1 MKRIFKFAF
10 FIPLASI
17 SLMVS
22 CGSDDDSVTDDFMD
36 VNGSVP
42 VRLIESITTQSAQS
56 SEENIALQATYDGD
70 DRLTTV
76 SNGEETSFF
85 VYENDELATVTGEG
99 DPLNTSELY
108 QSPYD
113 AFEVG
118 EILEYDSNG
127 NPSRILFLEED
138 FEGEIE
144 EFTATLSYD
153 NTPNPFF
160 YTMRAGRIIE
170 VLDNVEL
177 EFSMAPQP
185 SEIVLA
191 RMLFP
196 VNNLSGM
203 VIRNESNEIVY
214 QLNADFVYD
223 ADDYPTSGTF
233 TAISDEDGTSVYTAA
248 FTYKQ

>member
-1 MKRIFKFAF
+1 MKNLKVASFLF
-10 FIPLASI
+10 ASI
-17 SLMVS
+17 GLLTGCS
-22 CGSDDDSVTDDFMD
+22 SDDNTATDDFMD

-42 VRLIESITTQSAQS
+42 VRLIERIQTQSAQS
-56 SEENIALQATYDGD
+56 GEENITFEATYDSD

-118 EILEYDSNG
+118 EVLQYDSNG
-127 NPSRILFLEED
+127 NPSSVLLMED
-138 FEGEIE
+138 DGFGGVE
-144 EFTATLSYD
+144 EFTASLTYD
-153 NTPNPFF
+153 NAPNPFF

-203 VIRNESNEIVY
+203 VIRNEENEVVY
-214 QLNADFVYD
+214 QLNGDFVYD
-223 ADDYPTSGTF
+223 ADEYPTSATF
-233 TAISDEDGTSVYTAA
+233 TAVSEEEGTSVYTVA
-248 FTYKQ
+248 FTYKE

>member
-1 MKRIFKFAF
+1 MIRNLKV
-10 FIPLASI
+10 ASLLFVSA
-17 SLMVS
+17 SLLLG
-22 CGSDDDSVTDDFMD
+22 CGSDDDTVTDDFTD
-36 VNGSVP
+36 ANGSVP
-42 VRLIESITTQSAQS
+42 MRLIENIVTQSAQTG
-56 SEENIALQATYDGD
+56 EENVTFQATYDAN
-70 DRLTTV
+70 DRLMTV
-76 SNGEETSFF
+76 SDGEETSFF

-127 NPSRILFLEED
+127 NPSRILLLEDDD
-138 FEGEIE
+138 FDGIE
-144 EFTATLSYD
+144 EFTATLTYD
-153 NTPNPFF
+153 DTPNPFF
-160 YTMRAGRIIE
+160 FTMRAGGLIE

-177 EFSMAPQP
+177 QFSIAPQP

-203 VIRNESNEIVY
+203 VIRNENDEVVY
-214 QLNADFVYD
+214 QLNGDFVYD
-223 ADDYPTSGTF
+223 SDDYPTSATF
-233 TAISDEDGTSVYTAA
+233 TAISEEDGTSVYTAA

>member
-1 MKRIFKFAF
+1 MKNLNVSGFLFASVF
-10 FIPLASI
+10 LLIGCS
-17 SLMVS
+17 
-22 CGSDDDSVTDDFMD
+22 SDDNTATEDFMD

-42 VRLIESITTQSAQS
+42 VQLIENITVQSAQS
-56 SEENIALQATYDGD
+56 GEENTVLEATYDAN

-85 VYENDELATVTGEG
+85 VYENDELVTLTGGG

-118 EILEYDSNG
+118 EILQYDSNG
-127 NPSRILFLEED
+127 NPSQVLFLDED
-138 FEGEIE
+138 FDGEIIE
-144 EFTATLSYD
+144 LTATLSYD

-177 EFSMAPQP
+177 QFSIAPQP
-185 SEIVLA
+185 SEVVLA

-203 VIRNESNEIVY
+203 VVRNENNEIVY

-223 ADDYPTSGTF
+223 SDNYPTTGTF
-233 TAISDEDGTSVYTAA
+233 TSISDEGETSVYTAA

>member
-1 MKRIFKFAF
+1 MKNLKV
-10 FIPLASI
+10 ASF
-17 SLMVS
+17 LFVS
-22 CGSDDDSVTDDFMD
+22 AILLVGCGSDDDSVTDDFME

-42 VRLIESITTQSAQS
+42 VRLIENITTQSAQIG
-56 SEENIALQATYDGD
+56 EENLVLDATYDTN

-76 SNGEETSFF
+76 TNGEETSFF
-85 VYENDELATVTGEG
+85 VYENNELITVTGEG

-127 NPSRILFLEED
+127 NPSRVLFLDED
-138 FEGEIE
+138 FDGEVIE
-144 EFTATLSYD
+144 LTATLSYD
-153 NTPNPFF
+153 DTPNPFF
-160 YTMRAGRIIE
+160 FTMRAGGLIE

-177 EFSMAPQP
+177 EFSIAPQP
-185 SEIVLA
+185 SDIVLA

-203 VIRNESNEIVY
+203 VIRDENNEIVY

-223 ADDYPTSGTF
+223 ADEYPTSGTF
-233 TAISDEDGTSVYTAA
+233 TAISEEEGTSVYTAV

>member
-1 MKRIFKFAF
+1 MIKTLKTVSAF
-10 FIPLASI
+10 
-17 SLMVS
+17 SLGLILLVG
-22 CGSDDDSVTDDFMD
+22 CNSDDNTATDDFMD
-36 VNGSVP
+36 VNGTVP
-42 VRLIESITTQSAQS
+42 VRLIENIQTQSAQS
-56 SEENIALQATYDGD
+56 NEDNIAFQATYDAN
-70 DRLTTV
+70 DRLMTV

-118 EILEYDSNG
+118 EVLTYDSNG
-127 NPSRILFLEED
+127 NPSTILLLED
-138 FEGEIE
+138 DGFGGVE
-144 EFTATLSYD
+144 EYTATLTYD
-153 NTPNPFF
+153 DVPNPFF

-203 VIRNESNEIVY
+203 VVRNENNEVVY
-214 QLNADFVYD
+214 QLNGDFVYD
-223 ADDYPTSGTF
+223 SDEYPTSATF
-233 TAISDEDGTSVYTAA
+233 TAISEEETSVYTAT
-248 FTYKQ
+248 FTYKE